1 MEVFIFLFI
10 IYYLLIDINAQIPDL
25 TLLLLLLL

>member
-25 TLLLLLLL
+25 TLLLLLL